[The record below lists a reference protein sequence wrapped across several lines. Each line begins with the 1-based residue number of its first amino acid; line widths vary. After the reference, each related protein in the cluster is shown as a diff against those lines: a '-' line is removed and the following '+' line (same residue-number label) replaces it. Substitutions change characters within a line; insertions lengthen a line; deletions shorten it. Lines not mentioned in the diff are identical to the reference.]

1 MTSHI
6 AVNGGF
12 LPLGGTLSEAPTLS
26 FEAPAACAITTTGAA
41 ASETATPTKKKA
53 LDCRSHAPTEV
64 LPPAKRAKK
73 AKKVGRFG
81 PYPMFLVPCSSCTKQ
96 VYTSCKGK
104 TPTCRTCLKKANA
117 KAKADAKAEAKT
129 NARPKVAPN
138 ATRH

>member
-1 MTSHI
+1 MRVF
-6 AVNGGF
+6 AVAVAANVFCNARHTGS
-12 LPLGGTLSEAPTLS
+12 LIHKLRTAT
-26 FEAPAACAITTTGAA
+26 ACAITTTGA

-53 LDCRSHAPTEV
+53 LDCRSHAPAEIS
-64 LPPAKRAKK
+64 PPVKRAKK

-96 VYTSCKGK
+96 IYTSCKGK

-117 KAKADAKAEAKT
+117 KVKADAKADAKT
-129 NARPKVAPN
+129 NAN